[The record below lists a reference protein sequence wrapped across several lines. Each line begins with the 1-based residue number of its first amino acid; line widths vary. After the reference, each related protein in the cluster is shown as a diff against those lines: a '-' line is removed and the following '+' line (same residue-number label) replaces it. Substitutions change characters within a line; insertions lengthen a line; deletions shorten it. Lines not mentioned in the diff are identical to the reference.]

1 MALLPTMTPEISS
14 MLGWGPSSQSPAG
27 RGSEEAYGDCS
38 GFSVCVLHSTCSLRY
53 FLTAA
58 NRDLW
63 SSRSLTALR
72 LYPSAPLS
80 VRGLQNW
87 QQMSL
92 QKSQYL
98 CLTAEGRH
106 EEGQHSPPASPAAP
120 HRVAVRDITLQGCP
134 ARSPVM
140 FFLPTMLALSSSDS
154 AITVK
159 VAKKE
164 ARRL

>member
-14 MLGWGPSSQSPAG
+14 VLGWGPSSQSPAG

-63 SSRSLTALR
+63 SSRSLTVLS
-72 LYPSAPLS
+72 LCPSAPLS
-80 VRGLQNW
+80 VGGLQNW

-140 FFLPTMLALSSSDS
+140 CLVIIRLCNHCEGGKKGPEN
-154 AITVK
+154 
-159 VAKKE
+159 KE